1 MSIERRQQTNMDTS
15 WHIFRLLFLALPL
28 FAVSQVT
35 GEVDDCDLG
44 VAPEELFL
52 EARLQTNDDPYGYVA
67 HALGSIDGQIY
78 TNSQE
83 AFERNYAAGFR
94 LFEVDLVQ
102 LKDGTVLAAHDRF
115 EKRYGLQRP
124 FAETT
129 KDELAGNRYL
139 DTYTPMTGRELL
151 SQLNDK
157 KNAYLIA
164 DTKSGRHFEIVER
177 LVTIAKAEFPC
188 VLDRVIPHI
197 AGRESELARLKQIHP
212 FKNYMLAL
220 YRSNKT
226 DDEVLAFMKKNH
238 LNAVMMWWDSRYT
251 PQFKDR
257 LRDIGVVTY
266 VHSIKD
272 PTTIAAFRRQG
283 VGVYT
288 DSPFPHR

>member
-1 MSIERRQQTNMDTS
+1 MNTVWYASRLL
-15 WHIFRLLFLALPL
+15 LLFLALL
-28 FAVSQVT
+28 AILQINSDA
-35 GEVDDCDLG
+35 DDCDLG
-44 VAPEELFL
+44 VAPEGLFL

-78 TNSQE
+78 TNSKE

-115 EKRYGLQRP
+115 EERYGLQRS

-129 KDELAGNRYL
+129 KNELAGRLYL
-139 DTYTPMTGRELL
+139 DTYTPMMGRELL

-164 DTKSGRHFEIVER
+164 DTKNGRHFEIVER
-177 LVTIAKAEFPC
+177 LVKIAKAEFPC
-188 VLDRVIPHI
+188 VLDRLIPHI

-220 YRSNKT
+220 YRSDKT
-226 DDEVLAFMKKNH
+226 DDEVLAFMKEH
-238 LNAVMMWWDSRYT
+238 RLNAVMMWWDARYT

-257 LRDIGVVTY
+257 LADIGVVTY

-272 PTTIAAFRRQG
+272 PTTIATFRRQG

-288 DSPFPHR
+288 DSTFPHR